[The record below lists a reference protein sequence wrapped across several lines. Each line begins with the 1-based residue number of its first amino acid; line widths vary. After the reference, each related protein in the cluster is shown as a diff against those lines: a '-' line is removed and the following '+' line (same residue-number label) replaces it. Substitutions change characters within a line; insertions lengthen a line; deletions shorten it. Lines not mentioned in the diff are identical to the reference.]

1 MSLNLGYVDIGAKT
15 HVSVYHTPR
24 HAVRVY
30 EIDLFLPW
38 CDGHAYKITYL
49 VFSSATRTLILISA
63 RQPSHKE
70 LVCFAQRVE
79 VTADDS
85 VLFFSRI
92 YFAIL
97 LGQED

>member
-30 EIDLFLPW
+30 EIDLFLPG
-38 CDGHAYKITYL
+38 CDSYKITYL

-70 LVCFAQRVE
+70 LVCFAQRVQILE
-79 VTADDS
+79 THLS
-85 VLFFSRI
+85 FFFF

-97 LGQED
+97 LGQKD